1 MVGVET
7 PRSLAVRFID
17 RPLTYSSTA
26 ATFRASGL
34 PRVGVSVKFRP
45 QPLHKERCLVRIS
58 PSLTCSSLPQR
69 LHRSPTANLPGDPH
83 QPERSAI
90 YADLKPSLPRM
101 LTNRIGPV
109 LRQPVP
115 CRSDPQKLVALFG
128 GFHPCCQRAALLGVT
143 M

>member
-7 PRSLAVRFID
+7 PRSWAVRFID

-58 PSLTCSSLPQR
+58 PFLTCSSLPQR
-69 LHRSPTANLPGDPH
+69 LHRSPTANLPGHPH

-90 YADLKPSLPRM
+90 YADLKPSPKDYALNTRSLK
-101 LTNRIGPV
+101 LTW
-109 LRQPVP
+109 LH
-115 CRSDPQKLVALFG
+115 S
-128 GFHPCCQRAALLGVT
+128 FHR
-143 M
+143 